1 MDEDAKL
8 EWTRQLRDDLD
19 GDGKIDFD
27 EYLPPEIIKENDDH
41 VRIDNTHDKSSLIL
55 LNARRNDA
63 GKYMLKE
70 RFSVFCTR
78 IPYFTGKNSVMI
90 TLESGLFEWSLRK

>member
-27 EYLPPEIIKENDDH
+27 EYLPPEVIKENDNH
-41 VRIDNTHDKSSLIL
+41 IRIDNTHDKSSLIL
-55 LNARRNDA
+55 MNARRNDA
-63 GKYMLKE
+63 GKYMLKASSE
-70 RFSVFCTR
+70 AGEDEIFFYVRVID
-78 IPYFTGKNSVMI
+78 IPGPPGILKI
-90 TLESGLFEWSLRK
+90 

>member
-1 MDEDAKL
+1 MIKQQYKNEFSKGGQLYLDDDAKL

-70 RFSVFCTR
+70 RFSEF
-78 IPYFTGKNSVMI
+78 
-90 TLESGLFEWSLRK
+90 